1 MITKLGLW
9 SNRLA
14 NFALAST
21 LAIIFIT
28 FLAQIFARYAPKL
41 ALFIPF
47 ENLALWLG
55 SIEPIGWTVNLIS
68 LLWVWLIFLGCSL
81 VVRERDH
88 VVFDVFTQAMT
99 PKWSLVCRIV
109 VALTVVVAMLW
120 SFTPVWDAIFGS
132 RLMDL
137 KKIQTLR
144 VPITGDK
151 IAIKW
156 LFAPYVILMLAL
168 IVRYALIVFDS
179 YGAQRKTALNQNKTE
194 ANT

>member
-1 MITKLGLW
+1 M
-9 SNRLA
+9 
-14 NFALAST
+14 
-21 LAIIFIT
+21 
-28 FLAQIFARYAPKL
+28 
-41 ALFIPF
+41 
-47 ENLALWLG
+47 
-55 SIEPIGWTVNLIS
+55 
-68 LLWVWLIFLGCSL
+68 
-81 VVRERDH
+81 
-88 VVFDVFTQAMT
+88 

-120 SFTPVWDAIFGS
+120 SFAPVWDAIFGS

-156 LFAPYVILMLAL
+156 LFAPYVILMIAL
-168 IVRYALIVFDS
+168 TVRYTFIVIDS